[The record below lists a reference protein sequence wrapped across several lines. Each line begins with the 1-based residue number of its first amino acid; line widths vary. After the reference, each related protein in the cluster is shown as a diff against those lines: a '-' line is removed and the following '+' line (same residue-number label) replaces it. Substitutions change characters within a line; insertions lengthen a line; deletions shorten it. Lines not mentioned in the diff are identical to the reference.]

1 MNAYRE
7 QQVHEGF
14 PLVDRVRTEEEWRLM
29 KRIASDECKQRRTR
43 ARLVAVAVAAAG
55 VIAACVLAATNPSP
69 AHVAA
74 AWVTVPVLIL
84 AVTGG
89 MMMHGEGDNDAGNLA
104 AAKVDLQRER
114 SR

>member
-1 MNAYRE
+1 MSAYRE
-7 QQVHEGF
+7 PGAREEA
-14 PLVDRVRTEEEWRLM
+14 PLVDRVRSDEEWRLM

-43 ARLVAVAVAAAG
+43 WRGVAVVVAAAA
-55 VIAACVLAATNPSP
+55 VIATCVLAAESPAP

-74 AWVTVPVLIL
+74 AWVTVPVLFLATVVIL
-84 AVTGG
+84 LI
-89 MMMHGEGDNDAGNLA
+89 HSESDDQAGNLA